1 MDHQMK
7 NREHKLLVEAMET
20 TLKRVV
26 LLAGVPQRLI
36 GKVAIIT
43 GDLETNCCTQQ
54 EGTQFCM
61 QFQSSLPGALNHY
74 CLESKGNIHMSERPL
89 LTMR

>member
-1 MDHQMK
+1 MHFRKGKRSALVDHQMK
-7 NREHKLLVEAMET
+7 NREHKVLVEAMET

-43 GDLETNCCTQQ
+43 GSAFLAVFPTH
-54 EGTQFCM
+54 
-61 QFQSSLPGALNHY
+61 SHL
-74 CLESKGNIHMSERPL
+74 
-89 LTMR
+89 